1 MEKILDKVV
10 KKINARL
17 KEIDMTGKDFS
28 RKMGKNPNWLTALK
42 HVQNDILVKDLI
54 KACQILK
61 MNPSTLLSSNFS
73 PNICDMKIDEL
84 IEILV
89 KKKLDEYLKSN
100 KKISKLLEHMN
111 GEAKDE

>member
-1 MEKILDKVV
+1 MERILDEIVR
-10 KKINARL
+10 KINSRL
-17 KEIDMTGKDFS
+17 KEIGMTGKEFS
-28 RKMGKNPNWLTALK
+28 KKMGKNPNWLSALK
-42 HVQNDILVKDLI
+42 HVQSDILVKDLI

-89 KKKLDEYLKSN
+89 KKKLNEYIKNN
-100 KKISKLLEHMN
+100 KKISKLLDHMN